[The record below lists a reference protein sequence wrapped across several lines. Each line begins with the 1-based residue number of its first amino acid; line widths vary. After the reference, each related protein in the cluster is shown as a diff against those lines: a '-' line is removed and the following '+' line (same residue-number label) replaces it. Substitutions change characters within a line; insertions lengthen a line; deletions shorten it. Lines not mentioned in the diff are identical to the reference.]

1 MPRLKKAFDARRAAL
16 PALSGVKGDAYR
28 RVLDTLS
35 LKRRKPAL
43 SLSAAARESGTTL
56 RTIRRH
62 APSVLETR
70 SGRLDVQASDRLPRP
85 MRMLTPTGE
94 VIVNTRSSRTASRI
108 SRHNNAVRELYT
120 SAGDTSALKPFNDKT
135 NAVAAR
141 PTSSPPIP
149 SSSIAWRAPG
159 PCISSIST
167 HRRPRDE
174 PQRLRSQRR

>member
-135 NAVAAR
+135 IRGGGKTYEFATDPQLLNRLARAGAVHFLD
-141 PTSSPPIP
+141 IY
-149 SSSIAWRAPG
+149 APEAKG
-159 PCISSIST
+159 
-167 HRRPRDE
+167 
-174 PQRLRSQRR
+174 